1 MNLHKIESITI
12 LTMKRRK
19 AYPTL
24 TAYLEAEGIRQGILA
39 KRAGIQ
45 QSHLS
50 MIISG
55 DRTPSLPLALK
66 LSRLCNVPVETLVGK
81 LHTEDVA

>member
-1 MNLHKIESITI
+1 
-12 LTMKRRK
+12 MKRRK

-24 TAYLEAEGIRQGILA
+24 GAYLSENSIRQVAFA
-39 KRAGIQ
+39 KQAGIT

-50 MIISG
+50 SILAG
-55 DRTPSLPLALK
+55 ERTPSLPLALK
-66 LSRLCNVPVETLVGK
+66 LSRIANVPVETLVGK